1 MGHRPWLVQRLR
13 RNFLKR
19 CFMIKSTHVSFFVIL
34 QMVVGFGLA
43 PLVFLKHAF
52 GDVAVAI
59 YCGSAV
65 LIISAMGFWLWAKSL
80 CSSRVSPPNGELP
93 ALGFGLVFGFIMAEV
108 VTVALLVK
116 V

>member
-1 MGHRPWLVQRLR
+1 
-13 RNFLKR
+13 
-19 CFMIKSTHVSFFVIL
+19 MIKTSHISFFIIL

-43 PLVFLKHAF
+43 PLVFLKHYY

-65 LIISAMGFWLWAKSL
+65 LIISAMGFWLWAKSFY
-80 CSSRVSPPNGELP
+80 SKRIPPPEGELP